1 MFYVSIRFPFVA
13 SICSPFL
20 GLSFPFVSVLVPHSV
35 RFISW
40 VSLSFG
46 WKFFRPLKARLP
58 LLWVFV
64 FASSSLS
71 PTSRSHSFPA
81 STLDTTANCAFL
93 ESRFQ
98 LASSS
103 PLQFLTL
110 SLSVLTRILRSTSE
124 LRFFSAGSNFIGSR
138 WLFVTVGL
146 FLFYLPVI
154 SQVLR
159 AWRPQFIFQSL
170 ACLFF
175 VPSFT

>member
-13 SICSPFL
+13 SISSPFL
-20 GLSFPFVSVLVPHSV
+20 GPSFPFVSALVIHSV

-46 WKFFRPLKARLP
+46 WKFFHPLKARLP

-64 FASSSLS
+64 FASRPLS

-93 ESRFQ
+93 VLRFR

-103 PLQFLTL
+103 PLPFLIL
-110 SLSVLTRILRSTSE
+110 SLSVLTRILGSTSE
-124 LRFFSAGSNFIGSR
+124 QRFFWAGSNFIGSR
-138 WLFVTVGL
+138 WPFVTAGL
-146 FLFYLPVI
+146 FLFYLSVI

-159 AWRPQFIFQSL
+159 AWRAQFIFQSL
-170 ACLFF
+170 VCLFF